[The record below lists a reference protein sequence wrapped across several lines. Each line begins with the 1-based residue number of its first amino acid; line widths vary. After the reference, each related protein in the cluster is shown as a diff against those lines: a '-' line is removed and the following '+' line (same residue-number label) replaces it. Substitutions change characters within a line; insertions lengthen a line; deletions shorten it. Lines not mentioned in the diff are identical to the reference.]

1 MTVDPRTA
9 WIITLSVTVG
19 ILFALIYAALC
30 FLIMKRWA
38 NHTNGVLIPVI
49 ILAILAVIFI
59 IAASAEIAKLS

>member
-9 WIITLSVTVG
+9 WIITLSVAVG
-19 ILFALIYAALC
+19 ILFTFIFGALYQYIRIKTGRIDLY
-30 FLIMKRWA
+30 F
-38 NHTNGVLIPVI
+38 IPLI